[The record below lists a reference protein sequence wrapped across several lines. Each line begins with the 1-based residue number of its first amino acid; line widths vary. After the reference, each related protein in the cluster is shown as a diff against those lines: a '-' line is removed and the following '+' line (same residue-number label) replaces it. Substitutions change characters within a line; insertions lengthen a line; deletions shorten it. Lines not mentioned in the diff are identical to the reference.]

1 MRKLLRFFSRPDV
14 FIALVGIIVCLGAV
28 GLWGGMVVSPAKTP
42 SVASREG
49 ARDSTTITRAL
60 LSMANLAYEEPFAAH
75 LEDAVRQADF
85 ALVQAMLRGNLLL
98 EDAVV
103 QKVEL
108 RHSEE
113 GPFHFQRIR
122 LAVGADSLPFVTDL
136 HESLRAWAEN
146 AEVSRAECGADPS
159 GELWTITVGGTVTHE
174 LVLTSHPL
182 SPPGAHGTEGGPSG
196 ALRRRSPDGAAR
208 LVIVIDDIGEDM
220 NAVKTLANLP
230 YPVTFAVWPRSS
242 HARRA
247 AEIGHAAGL
256 EIIIHQPTEP
266 MKYPEVNPGPGA
278 LLTSFS
284 DEEIEARVSDSLT
297 RVPHAVG
304 MNNHMGSRFTR
315 NHRAAAAMVR
325 PLRRHG
331 VFVLDSLTHPA
342 SVLHA
347 EAVKRGVPALKR
359 DVFLDSVPGKE
370 SVLRQLR
377 KAEKIALVMG
387 SAVAIG
393 HPLPGTLAAL
403 KEWETR
409 RDPEIEL
416 VRLSDLLL
424 ARQASPL

>member
-14 FIALVGIIVCLGAV
+14 LMALVGIIVCLGAV
-28 GLWGGMVVSPAKTP
+28 GLWGGMVVSPAETP
-42 SVASREG
+42 PVASREG
-49 ARDSTTITRAL
+49 VRNSSTITRAL

-103 QKVEL
+103 QKAEL
-108 RHSEE
+108 RHCEE

-136 HESLRAWAEN
+136 HESLRAWTEN
-146 AEVSRAECGADPS
+146 AEVSRAEYGADPS

-174 LVLTSHPL
+174 LVLASHPL
-182 SPPGAHGTEGGPSG
+182 SPHGTEGGPGG
-196 ALRRRSPDGAAR
+196 ALRRRSSGGSAR

-220 NAVKTLANLP
+220 SAVKTLADLP

-266 MKYPEVNPGPGA
+266 MKYPEVNPGPEA
-278 LLTSFS
+278 LLTSLS

-331 VFVLDSLTHPA
+331 AFVLDSLTHPA

-347 EAVKRGVPALKR
+347 EAVKQGVPALKR
-359 DVFLDSVPGKE
+359 DVFLDSAPGKE